1 MEWFGCKSSFSRFA
15 SLLRFLTQHQAT
27 IATDAMRATAAAAE
41 IPPISAGDRDDE
53 PPFEADPVASRWF
66 VTLVA

>member
-1 MEWFGCKSSFSRFA
+1 
-15 SLLRFLTQHQAT
+15 
-27 IATDAMRATAAAAE
+27 MRATAAAAE